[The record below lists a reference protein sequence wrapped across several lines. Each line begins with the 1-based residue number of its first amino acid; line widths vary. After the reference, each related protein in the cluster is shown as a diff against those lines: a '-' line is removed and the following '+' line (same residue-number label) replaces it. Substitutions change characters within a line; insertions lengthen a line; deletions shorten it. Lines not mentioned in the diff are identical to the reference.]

1 MNHRCARCMQW
12 ISVALCVTFSI
23 ATPRVRAQNVGAGQ
37 GTPSRTPV
45 LVELFTSEGCST
57 CPPADDLLEDL
68 IKRQPVP
75 GVTIVGLGE
84 HVDYWNQLGWTD
96 RFSSSAYSQRQR
108 VYARNMKASEV
119 YTPQTVINGTRE
131 ALGSDRA
138 GREQPTDYIGQHGG
152 IGGTH
157 EVRRVQLLRD
167 TGFDE
172 LLPRRCEF
180 DLTRQPQ
187 RELIPRGRCGS
198 RPLDE
203 VPRHRS

>member
-1 MNHRCARCMQW
+1 
-12 ISVALCVTFSI
+12 
-23 ATPRVRAQNVGAGQ
+23 
-37 GTPSRTPV
+37 
-45 LVELFTSEGCST
+45 
-57 CPPADDLLEDL
+57 LEDL

-138 GREQPTDYIGQHGG
+138 ALVRAVTAARDGAGVLTVSRSGGSAAVIQIRVLLSGAERNQTPELFAAVTDDDDTTMVTGGENGGHSLHYTNTVRSLKSYGSIADGQPKSLEIQLPPNSAKRKMHIVVFAQLPNQGRVIAAA
-152 IGGTH
+152 
-157 EVRRVQLLRD
+157 D
-167 TGFDE
+167 TA
-172 LLPRRCEF
+172 
-180 DLTRQPQ
+180 
-187 RELIPRGRCGS
+187 I
-198 RPLDE
+198 
-203 VPRHRS
+203 